1 MESVVKT
8 VCFTGHRN
16 LTNIENIE
24 INLKETIKNAIN
36 NGYYNFMT
44 GGALGFDELAANTII
59 SLKNEYPQIKLILVL
74 PFLNPYEHEKGW
86 QEMDIEKYNILLE
99 KADEKVILND
109 EYKRGCYYQRDRYL
123 VDNSSLCISY
133 QTRKKGGTAYT
144 VDYANKQGLQVINLA
159 KWRKEK

>member
-1 MESVVKT
+1 
-8 VCFTGHRN
+8 
-16 LTNIENIE
+16 
-24 INLKETIKNAIN
+24 
-36 NGYYNFMT
+36 
-44 GGALGFDELAANTII
+44 
-59 SLKNEYPQIKLILVL
+59 
-74 PFLNPYEHEKGW
+74 
-86 QEMDIEKYNILLE
+86 MDIEKYNILLE

-159 KWRKEK
+159 KWRKEI